1 MTKDEI
7 KKALECCDK
16 YAYCKD
22 CPCYTYCEHDL
33 HKGAL
38 ALITEQEKEIKKQ
51 NGRVK
56 CLKTRLAN
64 KMVLLSNVEDL
75 YESETQKLKEEKQ
88 ELKTAL
94 KQAED
99 NYSRAFERL
108 KTRQREIERLKA
120 ENKKDFDN
128 FVKVNDELLKA
139 NIKLSVDKKQAQIDI
154 LKRLKVFSEPYPNSW
169 GIYVIDVY
177 HIDELIKEVENDK

>member
-7 KKALECCDK
+7 KKALKTCSVDSCT
-16 YAYCKD
+16 D
-22 CPCYTYCEHDL
+22 CPYDNKGLYCCGKLKRD
-33 HKGAL
+33 AL
-38 ALITEQEKEIKKQ
+38 DLITEQEKEIKKQ

-108 KTRQREIERLKA
+108 KAQEREIERLK
-120 ENKKDFDN
+120 E
-128 FVKVNDELLKA
+128 E
-139 NIKLSVDKKQAQIDI
+139 KKQAQIDALNKLRERI
-154 LKRLKVFSEPYPNSW
+154 TKDRVANDTV
-169 GIYVIDVY
+169 VINANY
-177 HIDELIKEVENDK
+177 EIKELIKEIENGNETN